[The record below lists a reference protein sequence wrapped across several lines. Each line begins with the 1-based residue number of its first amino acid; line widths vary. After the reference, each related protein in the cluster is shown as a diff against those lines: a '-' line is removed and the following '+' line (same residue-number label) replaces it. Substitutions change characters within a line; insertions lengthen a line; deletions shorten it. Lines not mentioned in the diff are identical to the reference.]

1 MVREHLLAVAVHI
14 GAEKILGASHHDRIG
29 AVQPGTAAAGRGE
42 EVVVVSAFV
51 DVCGL
56 ESRAG
61 DRLNGRGVQREP
73 VVRQPGAPD
82 AAETPPK
89 EVFRA
94 ILLDEERV
102 DRVQTADLLNS
113 LPWLIQGPSGVSASA
128 TPMPQSSMP
137 PHEESE

>member
-1 MVREHLLAVAVHI
+1 MPSRSVTISALCPVREGSVALQDCFVMVREHLLAVAVHI

-61 DRLNGRGVQREP
+61 RP
-73 VVRQPGAPD
+73 
-82 AAETPPK
+82 AEWSRCP
-89 EVFRA
+89 A
-94 ILLDEERV
+94 
-102 DRVQTADLLNS
+102 
-113 LPWLIQGPSGVSASA
+113 
-128 TPMPQSSMP
+128 
-137 PHEESE
+137 

>member
-1 MVREHLLAVAVHI
+1 M
-14 GAEKILGASHHDRIG
+14 
-29 AVQPGTAAAGRGE
+29 
-42 EVVVVSAFV
+42 

-102 DRVQTADLLNS
+102 DRVQTADLLADEQ
-113 LPWLIQGPSGVSASA
+113 LAVV
-128 TPMPQSSMP
+128 MPGSFGRLGLGDADAAVLDAAPRGERIVEQIAVADHS
-137 PHEESE
+137 